1 MMQGTDDLFA
11 CALNDAQAICGADEA
26 GRGPLAGAVYAAAVI
41 LGEPIEG
48 LNDSKKLSAKTRER
62 LSAEIKAKAR
72 AWCIASASVE
82 EIDEL
87 NILQASLLAMTRAV
101 EGLSERAD
109 WVWVDGN
116 HFPKLL
122 VQKGYA
128 GRALIGGDAIEPA
141 ISAASILAKVARDAD
156 CDRLDA
162 LYPYYGFAQ
171 HKGYP
176 TATHLA
182 ALHAHGV
189 CPAHRRT
196 YAPVR
201 KALESTSGQLAVEGT
216 KSTLKPKLKTTAE
229 KTAETTAETSTQF
242 TC

>member
-1 MMQGTDDLFA
+1 MTQGTDDLFA
-11 CALNDAQAICGADEA
+11 CALNDAQAVCGADEA

-41 LGEPIEG
+41 LGESIEG

-82 EIDEL
+82 EIDVL

-101 EGLSERAD
+101 EGLSEHAD

-162 LYPYYGFAQ
+162 LYPQYGFAQ

-176 TATHLA
+176 TAVHLT
-182 ALHAHGV
+182 ALRVHGV
-189 CPAHRRT
+189 CPEHRRT

-201 KALESTSGQLAVEGT
+201 KVLESKTET
-216 KSTLKPKLKTTAE
+216 KSKAKLEAKS
-229 KTAETTAETSTQF
+229 ETTAQF